1 MKIGVLG
8 TGMVGKA
15 IASKLVDLGHDVRMG
30 SRTADNEEATGWAA
44 QAGGRATNGTFA
56 DAAAYG
62 EVLFNCT
69 GGSVSL
75 AALEAAGDDN
85 IGGKVLIDV
94 SNPLDFSHGM
104 PPSLTVANT
113 DSVGE
118 QIQRRF
124 PEAKVVKSLNTMN
137 FAVMVDPASV
147 PGYHNVFVSGDD
159 ENAKRAAKDILNQFG
174 WADDTIIDLGDIKS
188 ARGAEA
194 LVLFWVFLRG
204 ALGGNQ
210 FNLAV
215 APPVPPASSY
225 RSRARRRCRRRGGSG
240 RRRRRCSGR

>member
-1 MKIGVLG
+1 MKIGVMG
-8 TGMVGKA
+8 TGVVGRT
-15 IASKLVDLGHDVRMG
+15 IGGRRVELGHEVKLG
-30 SRTADNEEATGWAA
+30 SRTVDNADATTWAA
-44 QAGGRATNGTFA
+44 EAGQGASHGTFA
-56 DAAAYG
+56 DAAAVG

-69 GGSVSL
+69 GGMVTL
-75 AALEAAGDDN
+75 AAWEAAGEDN

-104 PPSLTVANT
+104 PPSLAVANT

-118 QIQRRF
+118 QLQRRF
-124 PEAKVVKSLNTMN
+124 PSARVVKSLNTMN
-137 FAVMVDPASV
+137 SAVMVDPAAV

-159 ENAKRAAKDILNQFG
+159 GAAKATVTDLLGQFG
-174 WADDTIIDLGDIKS
+174 WPREAVIDLGDINS

-210 FNLAV
+210 FNLGA
-215 APPVPPASSY
+215 APPPASP
-225 RSRARRRCRRRGGSG
+225 
-240 RRRRRCSGR
+240 

>member
-1 MKIGVLG
+1 MRIGVFG

-15 IASKLVDLGHDVRMG
+15 IASKLVDVGHEVCMG
-30 SRTADNEEATGWAA
+30 SRTADNEEATAWASA
-44 QAGGRATNGTFA
+44 AGDTATHGNFA
-56 DAAAYG
+56 DAALFG

-69 GGSVSL
+69 GGMVSL
-75 AALEAAGDDN
+75 AACEAAGEDN
-85 IGGKVLIDV
+85 IGDKVLIDV

-104 PPSLTVANT
+104 PPSLAVANT

-118 QIQRRF
+118 QLQRRF
-124 PEAKVVKSLNTMN
+124 PRARVVKSLNTMN
-137 FAVMVDPASV
+137 CAVMVNPSLV

-159 ENAKRAAKDILNQFG
+159 TDAKKTVSGILGQFG
-174 WADDTIIDLGDIKS
+174 WIEDAVVDLGDIKS

-215 APPVPPASSY
+215 APPPASP
-225 RSRARRRCRRRGGSG
+225 
-240 RRRRRCSGR
+240 